1 MADWPIVFLDNMT
14 LARDRIAT
22 ITASKGNVTIATFIT
37 TIKFMQQGI
46 KGINETTT
54 RAAAVKVWAKKMGV
68 KIRDVY
74 WILGEY
80 DGVLIF
86 DAPNDEA
93 ASAMLLHLG
102 NMGNVH
108 TTTCRAYTAVEMD
121 KILAKVH
128 VD

>member
-1 MADWPIVFLDNMT
+1 MATYLSLLNWTD
-14 LARDRIAT
+14 
-22 ITASKGNVTIATFIT
+22 
-37 TIKFMQQGI
+37 QGI
-46 KGINETTT
+46 RTVKDSPKRLEST
-54 RAAAVKVWAKKMGV
+54 RKALKKLGGEVKAFYMLQGQ
-68 KIRDVY
+68 
-74 WILGEY
+74 Y

-86 DAPNDEA
+86 DATNDEA